1 MAESYHVRVAKSEHV
16 FSAAHFITYNGMC
29 ERLHGHNYRVSAE
42 VYGPLDP
49 NQYVIDFLMLR
60 HKLREITTELDHI
73 VILPTEHP
81 QIKVVEEG
89 DQVVATFEQRRWTF
103 PRSDCRLLPIANT
116 TAELVASYIGR
127 RLLSALTQQV
137 GFHPVRLRIELD
149 ECDGQVA
156 VWEIAGGGK

>member
-42 VYGPLDP
+42 VYGPLDE
-49 NQYVIDFLMLR
+49 NRYVIDFLMLR

-73 VILPTEHP
+73 VMLPTEHP

-89 DQVVATFEQRRWTF
+89 EQVVATFENRRWTF
-103 PRSDCRLLPIANT
+103 PRGDCRLLPVANT
-116 TAELVASYIGR
+116 TAELVAALIGR
-127 RLLSALTQQV
+127 RLLNALTQQV
-137 GFHPVRLRIELD
+137 GVHPTRMRIELD